1 MAEYQ
6 NYAVV
11 NPVADAVEKNWC
23 ISAKLLSSVQQAT
36 VEFASGKSYNYASR
50 YPVAEGDVAVIG
62 KTLPDLTGDRIE
74 PSATTGSFGVV
85 SEALPKLEIKR
96 SHASE
101 LDFVF
106 TTNVAKKQITDC
118 AKYLDMDGNEKTLQY
133 GKKTQSFYPITFL
146 IRKLLAAASIIAY
159 PKFAG
164 DANVEKAV
172 AYIAQPQ
179 IITKTMAAL
188 EWAVPYSRADICL
201 DDIHIA
207 IAEKNIAELQAMGLS
222 YMKDGALI
230 GDDRGNDIPDIV
242 NAYVNKYAYIGAV
255 SIMVRGGFAN
265 LLKAFLSANP
275 PVASFHDEMLEDI
288 GSNAVPEALNIL
300 KEYAPQ

>member
-1 MAEYQ
+1 MTEYQ

-11 NPVADAVEKNWC
+11 NPVADATEKDWC
-23 ISAKLLSSVQQAT
+23 VSAKLLSSVQQAT
-36 VEFASGKSYNYASR
+36 VEFSSGKSYNYASR

-62 KTLPDLTGDRIE
+62 KTLPDLTGDPIE
-74 PSATTGSFGVV
+74 PSATTGAIGIV

-106 TTNVAKKQITDC
+106 AANVAKKQITDC
-118 AKYLDMDGNEKTLQY
+118 IKYLDMDGNEKTLQY
-133 GKKTQSFYPITFL
+133 GKRTKTFYPIAFL
-146 IRKLLAAASIIAY
+146 IRKILAAASIIAY

-164 DANVEKAV
+164 NENVEKAV

-179 IITKTMAAL
+179 IISGSMANL
-188 EWAVPYSRADICL
+188 EWAVPYTKADICL
-201 DDIHIA
+201 DDIQVA
-207 IAEKNIAELQAMGLS
+207 IADKNIAELQAMGLS
-222 YMKDGALI
+222 YMEDGALI
-230 GDDRGNDIPDIV
+230 GDDRGSDIPDVV

-275 PVASFHDEMLEDI
+275 PVASFYNEMLEDI
-288 GSNAVPEALNIL
+288 GSNAIPEMLNIL
-300 KEYAPQ
+300 KEYTPQ

>member
-11 NPVADAVEKNWC
+11 NPGTDAIEKNWC

-74 PSATTGSFGVV
+74 PSATTGAIGII

-106 TTNVAKKQITDC
+106 TTSVAKKQITDC

-133 GKKTQSFYPITFL
+133 GKRTKSFYPLAFL
-146 IRKLLAAASIIAY
+146 IRKLLSAASIVAY

-164 DANVEKAV
+164 DANVQKAI

-179 IITKTMAAL
+179 IITKSMAAL
-188 EWAVPYSRADICL
+188 EWAVPYTQADICL
-201 DDIHIA
+201 DDIQVDVA
-207 IAEKNIAELQAMGLS
+207 AKNTAELQAMGLS
-222 YMKDGALI
+222 YLEDGALI
-230 GDDRGNDIPDIV
+230 GDDRGSDIPDVV

-255 SIMVRGGFAN
+255 SIMARGGFAN

-275 PVASFHDEMLEDI
+275 PIASFYNEMLEDI
-288 GSNAVPEALNIL
+288 GSNAIPEMLNIL
-300 KEYAPQ
+300 KEYTPQ